1 MAVSSEL
8 PRERL
13 MRDGV
18 EALSIQE
25 LVAILLGTGMR
36 GKPVLLLAQELTI
49 HFGGLEGL
57 LNATV
62 AELKQIKGI
71 GEAKAILLKAAFAL
85 ALRSVKERQQQYPS
99 LQSPEEAYE
108 IAKMHIGFSTKET
121 LLLLLRDVR
130 GRLIHREVVSVGI
143 LSEVLA
149 HPREI
154 FNPIIRHQA
163 FSFILAHNHPSGDP
177 TPSQQDVLLTHQIM
191 GSARVMGINFDDHL
205 IISKMGFCSMRR
217 KGFFSGPVTF
227 YS

>member
-1 MAVSSEL
+1 MGVSSEL

-13 MRDGV
+13 IRDGV

-36 GKPVLLLAQELTI
+36 GKPVLFLAQELI
-49 HFGGLEGL
+49 VRFGGLEGL

-62 AELKQIKGI
+62 TELKQVKGI
-71 GEAKAILLKAAFAL
+71 GEAKAIGLKAAFAL
-85 ALRSVKERQQQYPS
+85 ALRSIKEKQQQYPS

-108 IAKMHIGFSTKET
+108 IAKIHIGTYKKEA

-130 GRLIHREVVSVGI
+130 GRLIYREVISVGT

-163 FSFILAHNHPSGDP
+163 HSFILAHNHPSGDP
-177 TPSQQDVLLTHQIM
+177 TPSQQDVTLTHQIM
-191 GSARVMGINFDDHL
+191 YSARIMGINFDDHL
-205 IISKMGFCSMRR
+205 IVGKIGFCSMRR
-217 KGFFSGPVTF
+217 KGFFAGPVTF